1 MEYPPFIYY
10 ETQTEYED
18 HFNKIYCRGPIDTFD
33 GIRVRFRKSDFYHCF
48 FESSKRNK
56 IKDKFSIKRA
66 EKIDWIKATLQ
77 DYNADLRV
85 GWDSESKNYK
95 LNRRVAIV
103 RGSYVVI
110 VQIKNDMKEAK
121 FITAFIAENDSL
133 QRILSG
139 PKWK

>member
-1 MEYPPFIYY
+1 M
-10 ETQTEYED
+10 
-18 HFNKIYCRGPIDTFD
+18 
-33 GIRVRFRKSDFYHCF
+33 
-48 FESSKRNK
+48 
-56 IKDKFSIKRA
+56 
-66 EKIDWIKATLQ
+66 Q

-121 FITAFIAENDSL
+121 FITAFIADNDSL